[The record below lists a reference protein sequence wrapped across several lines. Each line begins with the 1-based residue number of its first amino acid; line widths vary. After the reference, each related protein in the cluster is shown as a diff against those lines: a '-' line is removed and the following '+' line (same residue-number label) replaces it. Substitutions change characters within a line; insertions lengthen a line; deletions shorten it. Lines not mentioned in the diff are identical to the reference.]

1 VSVTTTTMPET
12 SVVTPL
18 TAAGD
23 IGAITKRNLLRIMRT
38 PQLLAFSTVQPVMFV
53 LLFRYVFGGAIP
65 IPGIRYVDYL
75 MPGIFVQTTLFGG
88 SSTAVGLAEDLRG
101 GIIDRF
107 RSLPMAR
114 SAVLAGRTFADL
126 ARNVLVVAL
135 MTVVG
140 VLVGFRFH
148 GGLLAGL
155 AGLLLVLAFGYA
167 FSWVFASV
175 GLVVK
180 DPETAQVAG
189 FIPMFPLVFASSA
202 FVPVRTM
209 PGWMQ
214 GFANVQPVSVTVNA
228 VRALTQGGPVFHW
241 LWQSVAWTV
250 GFIIVFVPVAVAR
263 YRKS

>member
-1 VSVTTTTMPET
+1 
-12 SVVTPL
+12 
-18 TAAGD
+18 
-23 IGAITKRNLLRIMRT
+23 
-38 PQLLAFSTVQPVMFV
+38 
-53 LLFRYVFGGAIP
+53 
-65 IPGIRYVDYL
+65 
-75 MPGIFVQTTLFGG
+75 
-88 SSTAVGLAEDLRG
+88 
-101 GIIDRF
+101 
-107 RSLPMAR
+107 
-114 SAVLAGRTFADL
+114 
-126 ARNVLVVAL
+126 
-135 MTVVG
+135 
-140 VLVGFRFH
+140 
-148 GGLLAGL
+148 
-155 AGLLLVLAFGYA
+155 
-167 FSWVFASV
+167 
-175 GLVVK
+175 VK